1 MLNNE
6 DIHIEHFMKSL
17 SNTINYV
24 KSDIRSE
31 ATTTELQALPTRT
44 YLERLVVPVL
54 IHGLLQLSRE
64 RPQKPIEY
72 LAAYLMK
79 NKDYYKQSMMTTSG
93 K

>member
-1 MLNNE
+1 MSNNE
-6 DIHIEHFMKSL
+6 QIHIDHFIRSL

-24 KSDIRSE
+24 KSDIQLE
-31 ATTTELQALPTRT
+31 ASTAELQSLPTRT
-44 YLERLVVPVL
+44 YLEKLVVPVL
-54 IHGLLQLSRE
+54 IHGLTQLCKE

-79 NKDYYKQSMMTTSG
+79 NKDYKQGVITGT